1 MKINR
6 TTLMYALLA
15 VLVILAF
22 NAVPMEGFSM
32 PEEASPMTGCDDQTR
47 AESGK
52 CADVG
57 ALLPPQTAY
66 FK

>member
-32 PEEASPMTGCDDQTR
+32 ADEASPMTGCSDQTR

-57 ALLPPQTAY
+57 VLLPPQTSY

>member
-22 NAVPMEGFSM
+22 NAIPREGFSM
-32 PEEASPMTGCDDQTR
+32 PEEASPMTGCSDQTR

-57 ALLPPQTAY
+57 VLLPPESVY

>member
-6 TTLMYALLA
+6 TILMYALLA
-15 VLVILAF
+15 VLVVLAF
-22 NAVPMEGFSM
+22 NAIPREGFSM
-32 PEEASPMTGCDDQTR
+32 PDDTPMSGCSDQTR
-47 AESGK
+47 AETGK

-57 ALLPPQTAY
+57 VLLPPESVY

>member
-32 PEEASPMTGCDDQTR
+32 PDDTPMTGCDDQTR